1 MKTKETDV
9 RQLRYIAAAVIA
21 LCLAYAPVFGQNQ
34 PAEKK
39 KEITSAGEKTA
50 NKDAAK
56 TTGTYLHQKKDQY
69 QRRAEEKLS
78 RLEDNVKRLYVR
90 AEKKSVRA
98 KEKISRAAADFKK
111 KSESAKSK
119 LEDLK
124 ESGEE
129 KWENARAELDSMLK
143 DLERSYNR
151 TVARFKD

>member
-1 MKTKETDV
+1 MKETEV
-9 RQLRYIAAAVIA
+9 RQSKFIITAVMSIG
-21 LCLAYAPVFGQNQ
+21 LIYAPVFGQNQ

-39 KEITSAGEKTA
+39 KEITSAEVKTDT
-50 NKDAAK
+50 KEAAK

-69 QRRAEEKLS
+69 QKRAEEKLHS
-78 RLEDNVKRLYVR
+78 LEDKVKRLHVR

-98 KEKISRAAADFKK
+98 KEKISRAAADLKK

-119 LEDLK
+119 LKDLK